1 MSTPTKL
8 IFVSYAR
15 KDLERVGPICE
26 KLKNQKFDL
35 WFDQEGLI
43 AGERWEDKIR
53 DVINNSRIFL
63 LFLSSS
69 WVESRSYVQKELR
82 IALEV
87 LKEMPSDQVYIVPVR
102 LDDCKVPP
110 ELSDLHW
117 MNVWDDSQ
125 TDKLINALTTIIE
138 GKAAEFFVLS
148 PIILGDNSIKKAS
161 EMVLETFYDFVTRSF
176 ASDKVNQTAADGQ
189 EHSGMTFSSGV
200 SAASVLAMIHSHPG
214 APRDIAPK
222 IRGIF
227 TKRVTFASPF
237 LKAVAGVIMLDFFVE
252 KLKPNDLQSLRVS
265 LAVTFLPL
273 TEKLPS
279 EFGFVVAHRE
289 MLTASEWQQLTSLYN
304 GSG

>member
-1 MSTPTKL
+1 MSTLSKL

-15 KDLERVGPICE
+15 KDIERVRLICE
-26 KLKNQKFDL
+26 KLKNLEFDL
-35 WFDQEGLI
+35 WFDQEDLV

-53 DVINNSRIFL
+53 DVINDSRIFL

-69 WVESRSYVQKELR
+69 WVENRSYVQKELG

-102 LDDCKVPP
+102 LDDCKVPR

-117 MNVWDDSQ
+117 MDVWDDSQ

-138 GKAAEFFVLS
+138 GAPAEFFVLS
-148 PIILGDNSIKKAS
+148 PIILGDNSIKEAS
-161 EMVLETFYDFVTRSF
+161 EKVLDTFYDILTRSF

-200 SAASVLAMIHSHPG
+200 SAAPVLAMIHSHPG

-227 TKRVTFASPF
+227 TKRVSFASPF
-237 LKAVAGVIMLDFFVE
+237 FKAVAGVMMLDFFVE
-252 KLKPNDLQSLRVS
+252 KLKPTDLQSLRVS

-273 TEKLPS
+273 TEELPS
-279 EFGFVVAHRE
+279 EFGFVVAHKE
-289 MLTASEWQQLTSLYN
+289 MMTASEWQQLTSLYR